1 MHIQAVTMSV
11 ANLETSRKFYE
22 EILGFEPSFATSEPY
37 RWQAYRS
44 AEEAFFALI
53 EIPGLRRTPN
63 MDIVNFVVEDV
74 EQLWQRVAERVDVEL
89 EPHLTPYGAYKFI
102 IRDPDGLR
110 LGFVTEDW
118 EAKRGGRSGG

>member
-11 ANLETSRKFYE
+11 SNLENSRWFYE
-22 EILGFEPSFATSEPY
+22 EILGFEPAYATAEPY

-44 AEEAFFALI
+44 DEEAFFALI
-53 EIPGLRRTPN
+53 EIPDLRRVSN

-74 EQLWQRVAERVDVEL
+74 EQLWQRIEDRVDVERGL
-89 EPHLTPYGAYKFI
+89 HLTPYGAYKFI

-118 EAKRGGRSGG
+118 EAKHK